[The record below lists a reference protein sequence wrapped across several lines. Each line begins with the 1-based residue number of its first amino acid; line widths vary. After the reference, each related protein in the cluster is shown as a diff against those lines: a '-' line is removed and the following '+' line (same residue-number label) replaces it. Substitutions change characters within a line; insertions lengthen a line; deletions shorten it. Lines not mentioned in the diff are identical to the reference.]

1 MADARLQSIQSGL
14 AAAGAAATAAEGD
27 GTSEPAWLEEVRG
40 LLPLTRTLTYFQTGG
55 HGPALDSAL
64 EATAASAADD
74 AHVGMEIMTGVRPQF
89 FKAAGLGSGTTG
101 VAAAAARTSIGELLG
116 CSADSVAVM
125 GSTTHALYTVIMA
138 RQWAAG
144 DELII
149 SNLEHVCIASA
160 AQGLESQY
168 GVVIK
173 AVAADRGDDTFVAE
187 LERALSPRT
196 RLVAFS

>member
-1 MADARLQSIQSGL
+1 M
-14 AAAGAAATAAEGD
+14 
-27 GTSEPAWLEEVRG
+27 P
-40 LLPLTRTLTYFQTGG
+40 TLV
-55 HGPALDSAL
+55 AAL
-64 EATAASAADD
+64 EYAE
-74 AHVGMEIMTGVRPQF
+74 AHCRPKDKEGKEFSEDLVRLGVSKF
-89 FKAAGLGSGTTG
+89 GLYFG
-101 VAAAAARTSIGELLG
+101 A
-116 CSADSVAVM
+116 VAVM

-144 DELII
+144 AELII